1 MIQILPWSQSN
12 SVSEWEIDRQE
23 KALFL
28 ESHPEYQTYVLV
40 NSFDPLFHKNLFE
53 LLGDHQ
59 SISLLRLEELYE
71 SAEEKGYEDIV
82 WLDDLTQGI
91 EWVDH
96 LDDPYPYDLNITL
109 KKFQL
114 QGFNF
119 TKELDSSV
127 INWSTGA
134 GKSVYGVIRANYLL
148 KSGKVDKVVVAS
160 KNHNKINWQ
169 RQFLD
174 KANLV
179 AEVAE
184 ATGKDTATKRSK
196 RADIYQDSTIFIV
209 NYEKFRF
216 RTKNST
222 EPPVEGKI
230 EVKKRPDSGDGKEI
244 LAALKGKNVFW
255 IWDEMPSKMKNT
267 TTGHFR
273 GVQKIMKK
281 TKTNYQSMLSAKKV
295 ESDPENVYSC
305 FRILDP
311 SMWSNKEKFRK
322 EYAKS
327 FSTFSPWQVAS
338 WDTVR
343 LRELGMK
350 ISHMTH
356 VANKYTDPAIRAEF
370 PEEHW
375 EDVII
380 DMSDQDQKLYDLTR
394 NSIMADLSQEMN
406 TFLTKMSVL
415 QTICNNPAMVNNS
428 KGDLAKY
435 LASRHSFT
443 DKNCTKLE
451 KLHDM
456 LDEIDGKVVLFS
468 MFNDLGARMLVPYLV
483 QWGHKFVLYDGKSKQ
498 DAEDRFRS
506 NPDIKIFLSSD
517 QGSDSINLEKA
528 TTVINYDL
536 PWNYSTLEQRVNRIN
551 RLTSEADHVFYFNLI
566 TANTMEER
574 KLKVL
579 NRKKSYEDAI
589 DREIQGQASILATTS
604 IEDLRYMLTG

>member
-1 MIQILPWSQSN
+1 MIQILPASESHSVADWEQS
-12 SVSEWEIDRQE
+12 RQE
-23 KALFL
+23 QALFL
-28 ESHPEYQTYVLV
+28 EGHPEYPTYILV
-40 NSFDPLFHKNLFE
+40 NSLDPLFFQKFYD

-59 SISLLRLEELYE
+59 SISLLRLKDLY
-71 SAEEKGYEDIV
+71 AEADRRGYKDVV
-82 WLDDLTQGI
+82 WLDDPVNDIRWLD
-91 EWVDH
+91 E

-119 TKELDSSV
+119 TKELDSSI

-160 KNHNKINWQ
+160 KNHNKINWE

-179 AEVAE
+179 AVVAE
-184 ATGKDTATKRSK
+184 AGGKDSATKRSK
-196 RADIYQDSTIFIV
+196 RSAIYEDSTIFIV

-216 RTKNST
+216 RTKKST
-222 EPPVEGKI
+222 GSTSQ
-230 EVKKRPDSGDGKEI
+230 RSPDGDGEEI
-244 LAALKGKNVFW
+244 LKAVKGKRVFW
-255 IWDEMPSKMKNT
+255 IWDEMPTKMKNT
-267 TTGHFR
+267 STAHFR
-273 GVQKIMKK
+273 GVQKIIGK
-281 TKTNYQSMLSAKKV
+281 TEKNYQSMLSAKKV
-295 ESDPENVYSC
+295 ESDPENVYAV

-311 SMWSNKEKFRK
+311 SLWKSKHQFRQM
-322 EYAKS
+322 YAKS
-327 FSTFSPWQVAS
+327 FSTFDPWQVAA
-338 WDTVR
+338 WDAAK
-343 LRELGMK
+343 LRELGMR

-356 VANKYTDPAIRAEF
+356 IANKYTDPAIKAEF

-380 DMSDQDQKLYDLTR
+380 DMSAQDKRLYDLTR
-394 NSIMADLSQEMN
+394 DSIIEDLSDDLN
-406 TFLTKMSVL
+406 TILTKMGVL
-415 QTICNNPAMVNNS
+415 QTICNNPNMVNHSN
-428 KGDLAKY
+428 GDLAKY
-435 LASRHSFT
+435 LATHHTFT
-443 DKNCTKLE
+443 DKHCAKLE

-468 MFNDLGARMLVPYLV
+468 MFNDLGARMLIPYLV
-483 QWGHKFVLYDGKSKQ
+483 NWGHTFVLYDGKAKQ
-498 DAEDRFRS
+498 EAEDKFRS
-506 NPDIKIFLSSD
+506 DPNIKIFLSSD

-551 RLTSEADHVFYFNLI
+551 RLTSEADHVYYYNLI

-574 KLKVL
+574 KLKIL
-579 NRKKSYEDAI
+579 NRKKAYEEAI
-589 DREIQGQASILATTS
+589 DTDIRDQSAILARTS
-604 IEDLRYMLTG
+604 VEDLRYILTG